1 MSWPIDSLTIHRFR
15 GLEELTLEGTGRI
28 NLLVGDNNSGKTSVL
43 EALAIYDQP
52 LDELA
57 WLKTARR
64 RVQGFSSISRIEAL
78 KWLFPHGKQSAED
91 EESLF
96 IGDLSISG
104 TGNAGPRQL
113 SAHFEE
119 IEEIG
124 GPGSRFK
131 AGIRETQRA
140 LGETVEGE
148 DGDLER
154 GAMLELAMRTS
165 TGVEDRSF
173 KIWDFELSERSRAH
187 ESGSIPVQ
195 ILSPFD
201 HAIESLYL
209 GRFRKAVLQ
218 DYRELVLDA
227 LQSID
232 PAISAVEFLPTRGLR
247 AALYLRHARSGRT
260 PVSAFGDG
268 VRRVLLMALALPQA
282 TNGNLLIDEI
292 ETAIHITVLGDVFK
306 WLVGACK
313 QRNVQLFATTHSL
326 EALDA
331 ILAAGSEHPDEI
343 VAYRFPDPARPGPP
357 KRYAGDQLHR
367 LRFERGLDVR

>member
-1 MSWPIDSLTIHRFR
+1 MSWPIDSFTIHRFR
-15 GLEELTLEGTGRI
+15 GLEELTLEGMGRI

-57 WLKTARR
+57 WLSTARR
-64 RVQGFSSISRIEAL
+64 RVQGFTSISRVEAL

-91 EESLF
+91 AEALF
-96 IGDLSISG
+96 TGDLSLSG
-104 TGNAGPRQL
+104 SGSGGLRKLSVHIEEFEGMGRQGLLFQEEVQWSQL
-113 SAHFEE
+113 SS
-119 IEEIG
+119 G
-124 GPGSRFK
+124 
-131 AGIRETQRA
+131 QRPK
-140 LGETVEGE
+140 GR
-148 DGDLER
+148 GDELER
-154 GAMLELAMRTS
+154 GAALRLKLSLPA
-165 TGVEDRSF
+165 GVEKRSF
-173 KIWDFELSERSRAH
+173 KVGEYEVWKRTPSP
-187 ESGSIPVQ
+187 ESASIPVQ

-201 HAIESLYL
+201 HAIEELYL

-218 DYRELVLDA
+218 DYRESVLEA
-227 LQSID
+227 IQRVD
-232 PAISAVEFLPTRGLR
+232 PAITEVEVLPTQDSR
-247 AALYLRHARSGRT
+247 AALYLRHERSGRL

-268 VRRVLLMALALPQA
+268 VRRVLLISLALPQA

-292 ETAIHITVLGDVFK
+292 ETAIHISVLGSVFN

-331 ILAAGSEHPDEI
+331 ILAAGKEHPDEI

-367 LRFERGLDVR
+367 LRYERGLDVR

>member
-15 GLEELTLEGTGRI
+15 GLEELTLEGMGRI

-57 WLKTARR
+57 WLSTARR
-64 RVQGFSSISRIEAL
+64 RVQGFTSISQIEAL
-78 KWLFPHGKQSAED
+78 KWLFPHGKQAAED
-91 EESLF
+91 EDGLF
-96 IGDLSISG
+96 TGDLSISG
-104 TGNAGPRQL
+104 SGSAGARRLYAHLEEFEGIGEQGSLFQL
-113 SAHFEE
+113 MHRSTRHQLRKKRLQEA
-119 IEEIG
+119 
-124 GPGSRFK
+124 
-131 AGIRETQRA
+131 AT
-140 LGETVEGE
+140 
-148 DGDLER
+148 LER
-154 GAMLELAMRTS
+154 GAALKLTLS
-165 TGVEDRSF
+165 TTTGIKERSF
-173 KIWDFELSERSRAH
+173 RIRDLADLERTQAD
-187 ESGSIPVQ
+187 ESVSIPVQ

-201 HAIESLYL
+201 HAIEELYL

-218 DYRELVLDA
+218 DYRELVLEA
-227 LQSID
+227 LQRID
-232 PAISAVEFLPTRGLR
+232 PAIVEVEVLPTQDFR
-247 AALYLRHARSGRT
+247 AALYLRHKRSGRT

-292 ETAIHITVLGDVFK
+292 ETAIHISVLGEVFT

-331 ILAAGSEHPDEI
+331 ILAAGKEHPDEI

-367 LRFERGLDVR
+367 LRYERGLDVR